1 MAVPESGSCG
11 IYALPKEGSIAVAS
25 VAKSESLLL
34 RVRDG
39 SSSLRLALKSELGDP
54 FAGLWL
60 LMSIDGTVILR

>member
-1 MAVPESGSCG
+1 
-11 IYALPKEGSIAVAS
+11 